1 MWIPLVGVLV
11 GSEEEGPGPAVDVAS
26 LDGHEDPASVSVED
40 LEQCIDRYS
49 PIKVV
54 EEYGLLT

>member
-26 LDGHEDPASVSVED
+26 LDGHEDSSSIPVED
-40 LEQCIDRYS
+40 LEKSIDRDR
-49 PIKVV
+49 PIEVI
-54 EEYGLLT
+54 EEDGLLP